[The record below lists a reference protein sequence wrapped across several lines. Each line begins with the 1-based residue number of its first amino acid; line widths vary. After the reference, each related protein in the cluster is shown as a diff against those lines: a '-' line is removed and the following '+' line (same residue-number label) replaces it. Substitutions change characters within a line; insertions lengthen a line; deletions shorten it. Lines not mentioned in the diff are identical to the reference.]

1 MTLVPSYRSVLGIA
15 KEATEGTAAVPT
27 AFFRPTDLKPAV
39 KQVYLDDTGMRG
51 SMAKTYDQV
60 QGPYSTEYE
69 IDGDL
74 HVDEIGWPLAG
85 LLADLTVTGAAD
97 PYSTTFSLLNSGQG
111 QPPSYTL
118 TDYNG
123 NNARAFAGCRFSDL
137 AVKYTA
143 AGLVTYTAKAVGRSF
158 AVGATPT
165 PSFPAY
171 PALPSWR
178 ATVSLAGSTA
188 ALVTDVEVDLKRT
201 VQAVAGLGGSQAPV
215 AVYAD
220 ADLECT
226 GSLTVVYDTTQGET
240 VYSNYLNGTK
250 VILVVDL
257 TNGTRELK
265 FTMSQTQIDDAT
277 LNRGSGKYAELA
289 CKFTAQANTTDV
301 GTSGGYSPVKA
312 LTQSGVAA
320 GTYA

>member
-15 KEATEGTAAVPT
+15 KETVEGTAVAPT
-27 AFFRPTDLKPAV
+27 AFFRATDLKPAV

-97 PYSTTFSLLNSGQG
+97 PYSTAFSLLNSGQG

-165 PSFPAY
+165 PSFPVY
-171 PALPSWR
+171 PAQPGWR

-201 VQAVAGLGGSQAPV
+201 VNAVAAMGVQGPS

-226 GSLTVVYDTTQGET
+226 GSLTVVYDTAQGET
-240 VYSNYLNGTK
+240 VYGDYLNGTK
-250 VILVVDL
+250 VILIVDL

-265 FTMSQTQIDDAT
+265 LTMSQVQIDDAT

-312 LTQSGVAA
+312 LTQSAQPS
-320 GTYA
+320 GTYV